1 MITPAYVA
9 KSYQRNVEIIKQ
21 QTKGLSNQQSLLQLP
36 FRANCMNWLVGH
48 VLANR
53 YNVLKLLGNER
64 TAEAERVKR
73 YRTESQPIDG
83 PGEGVLSL
91 DELLAALDQAQAQI
105 SARLAEITPSELAP
119 QVDFFGGGSRS
130 VGEWL
135 VFFYFHDSYHT
146 GQTEIM
152 RQAAG
157 TDDKII

>member
-1 MITPAYVA
+1 MITPTYIAEG
-9 KSYQRNVEIIKQ
+9 YQRNVDIIKR
-21 QTKGLSNQQSLLQLP
+21 QTKGLSNEQSLLQLP

-53 YNVLKLLGNER
+53 YNVLKLLGAER
-64 TAEAERVKR
+64 AADAARVKR
-73 YRTESQPIDG
+73 YLTESEPITG
-83 PGEGVLSL
+83 PGDGVLSL
-91 DELLAALDQAQAQI
+91 GDLLGALDQAQAQL
-105 SARLAEITPSELAP
+105 STRLAQITPSELEP
-119 QVDFFGGGSRS
+119 QVAFFGSRTLS
-130 VGEWL
+130 VAEWL